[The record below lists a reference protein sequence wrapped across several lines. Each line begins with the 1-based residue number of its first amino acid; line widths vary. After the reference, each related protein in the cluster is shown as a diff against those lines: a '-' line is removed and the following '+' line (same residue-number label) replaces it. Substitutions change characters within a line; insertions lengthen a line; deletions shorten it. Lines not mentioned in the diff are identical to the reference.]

1 MGLRGGKGKGRMRP
15 DLEVEMAEKAIEI
28 VARGACVKDGKLLVC
43 RSVRRGTR
51 YLPGGHVEWGET
63 SAQALEREWR
73 EELGV
78 GCEVKEFLGIEEQ
91 VYPLDG
97 EAVAEIS
104 TIFRVECEGLDG
116 KEAVSAEGHI
126 RFEWVALDALEESGM
141 MPKELRGALKGWLAE
156 PGAAAGRC
164 LSGDG

>member
-1 MGLRGGKGKGRMRP
+1 
-15 DLEVEMAEKAIEI
+15 MAEKTIEI

-63 SAQALEREWR
+63 SAQALEREWK
-73 EELGV
+73 EELGTGCRV
-78 GCEVKEFLGIEEQ
+78 GEFLGIEEQ
-91 VYPLDG
+91 VYELDG
-97 EAVAEIS
+97 EMVAEIS
-104 TIFRVECEGLDG
+104 TVFRVECDGLDG
-116 KEAVSAEGHI
+116 PDVSSAEGHI
-126 RFEWVALDALEESGM
+126 RFEWVELASLEESGLK
-141 MPKELRGALKGWLAE
+141 PKELRAALNAWLAN